1 MILATMFNQT
11 KNKTIV
17 SKLSVA
23 DNFKARAQGLI
34 GRTSMDSSE
43 GIWFPNSNWIHTFF
57 MSMPIDVIYLNK
69 KMQVAKLQPGL
80 KPWRFPAPVFKAK
93 SVLEVNDGFIE
104 KNEIQL
110 GDIFHVG
117 D

>member
-1 MILATMFNQT
+1 MFNQT

-23 DNFKARAQGLI
+23 DNFKTRAQGLI
-34 GRTSMDSSE
+34 GRSSMEDSE
-43 GIWFPNSNWIHTFF
+43 GIWFPNSNWIHTWF

-69 KMQVAKLQPGL
+69 QMQVAKLQPGL
-80 KPWRFPAPVFKAK
+80 KPWRLPAPVFKAS
-93 SVLEVNDGFIE
+93 SVLEVTSGFIE
-104 KNEIQL
+104 QNEIQL
-110 GDIFHVG
+110 GDKFHVG